1 MNYDDMPLSPSK
13 LTKDK
18 EFVKLHKIKKLESR
32 IVTLVS
38 LLFAAKTDESKR
50 DLMAQLRA
58 ANDQLA
64 ELECDD

>member
-1 MNYDDMPLSPSK
+1 MNYDDMPLSSSK

-50 DLMAQLRA
+50 DLMAQLRT